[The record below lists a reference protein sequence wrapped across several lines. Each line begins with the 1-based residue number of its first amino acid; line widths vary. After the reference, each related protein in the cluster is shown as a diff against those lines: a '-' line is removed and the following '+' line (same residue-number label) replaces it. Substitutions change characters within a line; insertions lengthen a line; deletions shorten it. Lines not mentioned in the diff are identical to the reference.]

1 MDKANI
7 QELLNFIL
15 ESIIL
20 IKDRFKPITSS
31 DVFLDNN
38 DGLMR
43 LEMLFL

>member
-31 DVFLDNN
+31 DVF
-38 DGLMR
+38 
-43 LEMLFL
+43 